1 MKKAGPSILQGYQ
14 LQLFVETLF
23 IARELQST
31 LNVHSRPNQVT
42 PWRRA
47 FLEKFIV
54 AKLLN
59 ELSLL

>member
-31 LNVHSRPNQVT
+31 LTVHSRPNQVT

-47 FLEKFIV
+47 FLEK
-54 AKLLN
+54 LN